1 MAQKT
6 GQVLVRTLRDR
17 RRAQSSVLSG
27 KKADYVR
34 SCELRLGACAAA
46 FTTAMVNGRNR
57 HGCVDSW

>member
-17 RRAQSSVLSG
+17 RRAQSSVLSR

-34 SCELRLGACAAA
+34 SCELGGDYA
-46 FTTAMVNGRNR
+46 
-57 HGCVDSW
+57 